1 MLLIFN
7 FTNQTESLKKDKRK
21 NNHVHTCSLYRSGYV
36 FPKARPL
43 EPIYATT
50 LDNFRVVR
58 NSRNQYNKWM
68 FNGKTAINRTE
79 SVF

>member
-1 MLLIFN
+1 MYIPVVYIERVRFSWG
-7 FTNQTESLKKDKRK
+7 QTAKTD
-21 NNHVHTCSLYRSGYV
+21 
-36 FPKARPL
+36 
-43 EPIYATT
+43 IYATT